1 VPPATA
7 LWTKSGASHGKR
19 HVCRKKLVGSP
30 DTLSALDFAFLL
42 FLIIVGLGL
51 VGLILF
57 AIWRLASTA
66 ATSPAREV
74 ALDYEVPWKVGT
86 TLDYLAERASPIL
99 EDAGYSTERDPSELR
114 YSSTHRRVW
123 LIVLIILFF
132 PISLLLLLAVT
143 LLALAGGYRGQ
154 LFSNRDQLTMKV
166 SPLDPGSRVTVVGRM
181 PPDQQ
186 GQMTEL
192 LAGIGKRR
200 ASAGWYEEAA
210 GIERYW
216 DGEDWT
222 EQTRRTID
230 RPIVVGPRMQHA
242 QATERQQTKQ

>member
-1 VPPATA
+1 
-7 LWTKSGASHGKR
+7 
-19 HVCRKKLVGSP
+19 
-30 DTLSALDFAFLL
+30 LSALDFAFLL
-42 FLIIVGLGL
+42 FLIVVGLGL

-66 ATSPAREV
+66 ATSPAREL
-74 ALDYEVPWKVGT
+74 ALDYEVPLKVEA

-99 EDAGYSTERDPSELR
+99 EDAGYSTERDPSALR
-114 YSSTHRRVW
+114 YSSTHRRIW
-123 LIVLIILFF
+123 LIVLIVLLF
-132 PISLLLLLAVT
+132 PISLLLLLAVM
-143 LLALAGGYRGQ
+143 LLALAGRYRGQ
-154 LFSNRDQLTMKV
+154 VFSKRDQLTIKV
-166 SPLDPGSRVTVVGRM
+166 SPLDPGSRVTVVGTM
-181 PPDQQ
+181 PSDPQ
-186 GQMTEL
+186 GQLTEL
-192 LAGIGKRR
+192 LEGIGKRR

-230 RPIVVGPRMQHA
+230 RPIVVGPRMQHE